1 MLSPGMLSANKWKNT
16 ANVGWDSVD
25 WMDLEPRGFT
35 KCVHDI
41 LLGGGMG
48 EEGNSQKKHK
58 Q

>member
-1 MLSPGMLSANKWKNT
+1 MLSANKWKNT